1 MVGFLVFILFII
13 FIISIIRKPKEDYH
27 SNWSTLL
34 PNFKFSTKEFYKLV
48 RSEMESH
55 EISDLSFKEVSL
67 KTGSIFSSERLYLRV
82 RWNEYYYDLCFAPFG
97 DGCFVS
103 WWLIFETS
111 EGEEIFSKTPLIGE
125 WIRRTFYRKTFYKI
139 DTASMFM
146 TYAHNAVLSVID
158 EITKSSGIRISQED
172 RKPILKNLFQR

>member
-1 MVGFLVFILFII
+1 MIGFIAIIIILVI
-13 FIISIIRKPKEDYH
+13 FISLIRKPNEDYH
-27 SNWSTLL
+27 SNWSLLL
-34 PNFKFSTKEFYKLV
+34 PNFKFSTKEFYELFRK
-48 RSEMESH
+48 EIENH
-55 EISDLSFKEVSL
+55 DISDLSIMEVSL

-125 WIRRTFYRKTFYKI
+125 WIRRAFYRKTFYKI

-158 EITKSSGIRISQED
+158 EITKSSGIRISQEE
-172 RKPILKNLFQR
+172 RKPILKSLFLR